1 MTLRRV
7 GVALIAAHL
16 LIGGR
21 TASAES
27 ITIWWAQWDP
37 AAALQELSKEFT
49 KESGTAVI
57 VHQIPWPSYHD
68 QVFLNFGNRQTDFDI
83 VVGDS
88 QWIGRGAQSGL
99 YLELTDWLPKAVDM
113 ESVHPLAIRYLC
125 EYPSGSSRYFAAPCE
140 TDAIGFAYRRD
151 WFEDPKEQTA
161 FKARYDGDLAP
172 PDTWQEFR
180 DVAEFFHRPDQKR
193 YGCSIL
199 AGRGYDG
206 ITMGFQPFLWSWGGA
221 WGDRDT
227 FQVKGHVNGAAA
239 VEGLTFMKELLRF
252 TPPGGNSAD
261 YFYNNDVFLNGSTA
275 MVLDYFPFY
284 PGIVDNMGDKVGFF
298 VVPKNGDRRV
308 ISLGGQGFSISTK
321 VAPGQQQLAK
331 EFIAWFQRKEVQK
344 KWIAYPGAFTA
355 NTELLASKEFAQS
368 SPYNPAFAASL
379 DHLRDFWNVPAYNEL
394 LAASQRYLGEALD
407 GVKTPKEALDLI
419 AEEHELIMMQAGLL
433 K

>member
-1 MTLRRV
+1 MTSRRI
-7 GVALIAAHL
+7 GLALIAAHL
-16 LIGGR
+16 LMGAR
-21 TASAES
+21 SAPAES

-49 KESGTAVI
+49 KETGTAVI

-68 QVFLNFGNRQTDFDI
+68 QVFLNFGNKQTDFDI

-88 QWIGRGAQSGL
+88 QWIGRGAEAGL
-99 YLELTDWLPKAVDM
+99 YLELTDWLPTAVDLK
-113 ESVHPLAIRYLC
+113 SVHPLALRYLC
-125 EYPSGSSRYFAAPCE
+125 EYPAREGRYYAAPCE

-151 WFEDPKEQTA
+151 WFENPEEQAA
-161 FKARYDGDLAP
+161 FKNRYDRELDT

-180 DVAEFFHRPDQKR
+180 QVAEFFHRPDEKR

-221 WGDRDT
+221 WGDRNT
-227 FQVKGHVNGAAA
+227 YQVRGHLNSTAA
-239 VEGLTFMKELLRF
+239 VAGLTFMKDLLRF

-275 MVLDYFPFY
+275 MALDYFPFY
-284 PGIVDNMGDKVGFF
+284 PGIVSAMGDKVGFF
-298 VVPKNGDRRV
+298 IVPRNGGRRA

-321 VAPGQQQLAK
+321 IAAGQQHLAK
-331 EFIAWFQRKEVQK
+331 EFIAWFQKGEIQR
-344 KWIAYPGAFTA
+344 KWISYPGAFTA
-355 NTELLASKEFAQS
+355 NTELLASPEFAAA
-368 SPYNPAFAASL
+368 SPYNPVFAASL
-379 DHLRDFWNVPAYNEL
+379 NYVRDFWNVPAYNEL
-394 LAASQRYLGEALD
+394 LAVSQRYLGEALD

-419 AEEHELIMMQAGLL
+419 AEEHELILMQADLA